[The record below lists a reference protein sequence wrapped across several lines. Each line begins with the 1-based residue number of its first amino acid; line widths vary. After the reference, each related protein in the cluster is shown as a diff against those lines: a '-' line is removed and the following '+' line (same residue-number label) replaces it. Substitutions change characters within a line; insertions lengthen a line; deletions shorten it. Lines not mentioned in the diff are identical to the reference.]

1 MRTFVPETQT
11 EGTRRPLVT
20 DLALVVVF
28 GLVAALAKRYL
39 DFRLGIP
46 GHAGVGWIS
55 VLIVGRIVNPRLGA
69 AALTGV
75 AMGLWAVP
83 VSINH
88 SLGYNVA
95 IYGLAAATLEVPA
108 LRKVPLHTALGTA
121 VAGVAIHLTKYG
133 YAFGIALA
141 SGFVRNLNFVT
152 FMPALRNHIIFGAA
166 GGLLGW
172 WLSKSGRYVRMRV
185 RLDHG
190 GPEIQ

>member
-1 MRTFVPETQT
+1 MQIIDPTRQT
-11 EGTRRPLVT
+11 VSSQRSVVT

-39 DFRLGIP
+39 DFSLGIP

-55 VLIVGRIVNPRLGA
+55 VLIVGRIVNPRLGT
-69 AALTGV
+69 AALTGL

-83 VSINH
+83 VGINH

-95 IYGLAAATLEVPA
+95 IYGLAAATLEVPT

-172 WLSKSGRYVRMRV
+172 WLWKSGRYIGMRV
-185 RLDHG
+185 RLDHA
-190 GPEIQ
+190 GPEA

>member
-1 MRTFVPETQT
+1 MQIIDPNRQT
-11 EGTRRPLVT
+11 VSSQRSVVT

-28 GLVAALAKRYL
+28 GLVAALAKRHL
-39 DFRLGIP
+39 DFSLGIP

-83 VSINH
+83 VGINH

-121 VAGVAIHLTKYG
+121 VAGVAIHLTKFG

-152 FMPALRNHIIFGAA
+152 FIPALRNHIIFGAA

-172 WLSKSGRYVRMRV
+172 WLWRSGRYVSMRV
-185 RLDHG
+185 GLGHVD
-190 GPEIQ
+190 PEV